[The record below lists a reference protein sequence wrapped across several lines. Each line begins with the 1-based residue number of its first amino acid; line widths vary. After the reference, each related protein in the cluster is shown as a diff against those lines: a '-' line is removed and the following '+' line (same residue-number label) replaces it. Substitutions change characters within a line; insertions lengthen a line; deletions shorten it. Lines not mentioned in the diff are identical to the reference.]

1 VIPRLQLYSPA
12 NRAPAPNAG
21 ADQTI
26 ALPATASLTGT
37 ATDDG
42 LPSPPGLI
50 STSWSRVSGPGTVT
64 FSSPGTLSSTATFS
78 VTGTYALRLTTS
90 DSLLSSTDDVTVVV
104 TSAAVNGLTGQYFN
118 DPGTGAHFVT
128 LVLSRVDPT
137 VNFTW
142 TGSPAA
148 GVGADNFSTRWTGR
162 VEAPVTGSYRFS
174 TVSDDGIRLTVNGV
188 SVINNWTD
196 HAPATNTSAAIS
208 LTAGVRYTIMLEF
221 YEKGGGATA
230 KLQWTYPGQA
240 IQVIPQ
246 SRLFR

>member
-1 VIPRLQLYSPA
+1 M
-12 NRAPAPNAG
+12 
-21 ADQTI
+21 
-26 ALPATASLTGT
+26 
-37 ATDDG
+37 
-42 LPSPPGLI
+42 
-50 STSWSRVSGPGTVT
+50 SGPGTVT

-78 VTGTYALRLTTS
+78 VAGTYALRLTTS

-128 LVLSRVDPT
+128 LALTRVDPT

-196 HAPATNTSAAIS
+196 HAPTTNTSAAIS
-208 LTAGVRYTIMLEF
+208 LTAGVRYTITLEF